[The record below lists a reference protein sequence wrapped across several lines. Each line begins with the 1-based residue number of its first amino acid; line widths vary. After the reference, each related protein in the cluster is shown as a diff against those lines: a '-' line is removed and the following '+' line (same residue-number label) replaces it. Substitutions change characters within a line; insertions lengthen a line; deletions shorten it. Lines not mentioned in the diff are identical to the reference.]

1 MAGTHQSRLLS
12 KKNQSW
18 WGPSSLV
25 PSVSRA
31 SGVSGFSQGARTR
44 ARALEHD
51 PEILAAWSRIAWPPS
66 GNSHSP
72 KRKLIHHARIPPVIS
87 GERIEYY
94 KSTSSSFHDG
104 SIFMRDQSPP
114 PSPLPPSISKRK
126 RFFRRKKTQ
135 YFDTFRLYISFL
147 SFPLLSSPCIG
158 NNLWTTTTVLGKHLF
173 HPYFHSVTDHAKSR
187 ERTSG
192 HLSAGILRN
201 FELFTGSYV
210 IKGEAGSVGNRVVF
224 VLFSIFLFSRSLYI
238 GQIRQDF

>member
-1 MAGTHQSRLLS
+1 MRALFSR
-12 KKNQSW
+12 
-18 WGPSSLV
+18 SLRV
-25 PSVSRA
+25 ASFWRFWLFSRCTNA
-31 SGVSGFSQGARTR
+31 RARTR
-44 ARALEHD
+44 TRSRDPGRLIQDRVAAVRKFALSKEEADSPRAHSSCYFRRAQS
-51 PEILAAWSRIAWPPS
+51 IINPP
-66 GNSHSP
+66 
-72 KRKLIHHARIPPVIS
+72 
-87 GERIEYY
+87 
-94 KSTSSSFHDG
+94 
-104 SIFMRDQSPP
+104 PP
-114 PSPLPPSISKRK
+114 PSTTVPSSCEINPLPPPSLDLETQTLFSK
-126 RFFRRKKTQ
+126 KKTQ

>member
-126 RFFRRKKTQ
+126 RSFRRKKHN
-135 YFDTFRLYISFL
+135 ISTLFVCISL
-147 SFPLLSSPCIG
+147 SFP
-158 NNLWTTTTVLGKHLF
+158 
-173 HPYFHSVTDHAKSR
+173 
-187 ERTSG
+187 
-192 HLSAGILRN
+192 
-201 FELFTGSYV
+201 
-210 IKGEAGSVGNRVVF
+210 
-224 VLFSIFLFSRSLYI
+224 FLFYRHLVSGTISGQPPPCWGNTCSTLTSTRSLI
-238 GQIRQDF
+238 TRRVANALPATFPRESFETLNSSLARTW